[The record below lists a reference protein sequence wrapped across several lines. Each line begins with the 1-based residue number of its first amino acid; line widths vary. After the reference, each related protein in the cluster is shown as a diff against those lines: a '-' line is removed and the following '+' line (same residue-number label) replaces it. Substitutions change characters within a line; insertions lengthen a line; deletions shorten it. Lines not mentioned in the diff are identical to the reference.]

1 MIQYDYDVIV
11 VGAGLA
17 GLSCAKHL
25 VEGGMS
31 VHLLE
36 ASDGV
41 GGRVRTDHVDGFLLD
56 RGFQIL
62 LSQYPEAKRQLNYE
76 QLALCA
82 LEPGALIWHGGKFHR
97 VADPLRRPIAGLQ
110 SLFDGTIPFPDKL
123 RIVRLLRECARTFR
137 DEASTAEGETTAAYL
152 SNFGFSNA
160 AIERLFRPFFGGV
173 FLESELDTSSQ
184 WFRYL
189 FHLFSTG
196 KAAVPSHGM
205 QAIPEQLA
213 SALSATDYSMRSPL
227 VRYDLRAEQAGVVAF
242 LENGDRRTAHR
253 LVLATPEYETVRILQ
268 SSGEHEFISKVQ
280 TRQWNGTTTL
290 YYAANHAPID
300 EPVLMLNGEGSGEGP
315 VNNAVVIS
323 NAAPDYAPPGAH
335 LISSSVIGN
344 APTSEEAQQNLQL
357 DVRTHL
363 QKWFGPEVATW
374 EMVGTYFLPRAI
386 PLQACFHAGKTN
398 SGACDSTRRVFLCGD
413 YTESASI
420 QGALLSGRSV
430 AERICSL

>member
-1 MIQYDYDVIV
+1 MIHYDCDVLI

-25 VEGGMS
+25 SQAGMS

-62 LSQYPEAKRQLNYE
+62 LTEYPEAKRQLDLE
-76 QLALCA
+76 QLAPCA
-82 LEPGALIWHGGKFHR
+82 LEPGALIRHGGKFHR
-97 VADPLRRPIAGLQ
+97 VANPFRSPIPAMQ
-110 SLFDGTIPFPDKL
+110 SLFDGTIPFSDKL
-123 RIVRLLRECARTFR
+123 RIARLLRECARMFR
-137 DEASTAEGETTAAYL
+137 EEAGTQEDETTAAYL
-152 SNFGFSNA
+152 SNFGFSPA

-173 FLESELDTSSQ
+173 FLETELVTSSR

-189 FHLFSTG
+189 FYLFSAG
-196 KAAVPSHGM
+196 SAVVPSRGM
-205 QAIPEQLA
+205 QAIPQQLA
-213 SALSATDYSMRSPL
+213 SALSTSDFSMRTRVL
-227 VRYDLRAEQAGVVAF
+227 HYELQAEPPGVVAC
-242 LENGDRRTAHR
+242 LENGDHRTAHR
-253 LVLATPEYETVRILQ
+253 LVLATPEYETRRILQ

-280 TRQWNGTTTL
+280 TRQWNQTTTL
-290 YYAANHAPID
+290 YYAANHAPVN
-300 EPVLMLNGEGSGEGP
+300 EPVLMLNGERRGEGP

-335 LISSSVIGN
+335 LISASVIGN
-344 APTSEEAQQNLQL
+344 APTGEVAQQNLQR
-357 DVRTHL
+357 DVRRHL
-363 QKWFGPEVATW
+363 QKWFGPEAATW
-374 EMVGTYFLPRAI
+374 QLVGTYFLPHAV
-386 PLQACFHAGKTN
+386 PLQASLHAGKTD
-398 SGACDSTRRVFLCGD
+398 SGDCDSTRRVFLCGD

-430 AERICSL
+430 AERILSL